1 MMSRS
6 DKYAQIR
13 TLSQLR
19 EEQLK
24 LQGEI
29 TNREIMLNLH
39 YSELKESLSITRFIT
54 NLITKISVIMP
65 MFQMARRFYR
75 SVIDMFRGEEAVL
88 EEESEQQGE
97 VKNSCD
103 SSESKGGTSKKPQRG
118 KFKKEII

>member
-1 MMSRS
+1 MSRS

-19 EEQLK
+19 EERFK

-29 TNREIMLNLH
+29 TNRELMLNLH
-39 YSELKESLSITRFIT
+39 YSELKESLSITRFLT

-65 MFQMARRFYR
+65 MFQMAKKLYR

-97 VKNSCD
+97 VKNSGD
-103 SSESKGGTSKKPQRG
+103 YSESKGGTSKKPQRG
-118 KFKKEII
+118 KLKKEKI